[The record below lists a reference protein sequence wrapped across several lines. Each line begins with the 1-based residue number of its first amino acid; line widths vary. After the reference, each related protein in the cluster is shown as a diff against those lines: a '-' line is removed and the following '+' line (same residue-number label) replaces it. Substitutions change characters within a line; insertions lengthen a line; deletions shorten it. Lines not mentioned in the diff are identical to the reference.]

1 MRRNSRVILAADVL
15 SILLCFIGLFGTL
28 LVNSCMMFLH
38 CFFCVSIFGAFYVYL
53 IVEML
58 FLRPS
63 SSKSTTTTTNMNSVE
78 NQQQPGLSDTSVM
91 FFMSLPYLVIF
102 LVGCHSMY
110 LFSMILD
117 ERQARKLEAA
127 ANEEEEEIQLQRNP
141 FASDEEEMLLR

>member
-1 MRRNSRVILAADVL
+1 
-15 SILLCFIGLFGTL
+15 
-28 LVNSCMMFLH
+28 
-38 CFFCVSIFGAFYVYL
+38 
-53 IVEML
+53 
-58 FLRPS
+58 
-63 SSKSTTTTTNMNSVE
+63 MNSVE

-127 ANEEEEEIQLQRNP
+127 ANEEEEEQVQ
-141 FASDEEEMLLR
+141 